1 VEVPLFLRWH
11 GQVKAGS
18 KDPRLVGNVDIAPT
32 VLSAAG
38 IAPDPAKPPL
48 DGHSLLSSGRRSRIL
63 LEYWKEPGR
72 PVPTWASVRT
82 RRYQYVE
89 YYRSDGRRFF
99 REYYNL
105 VHDRWQLRNLL
116 ADRSAANDPN
126 VGALQARL
134 AADRLCA
141 GRQGASGPCP

>member
-1 VEVPLFLRWH
+1 
-11 GQVKAGS
+11 
-18 KDPRLVGNVDIAPT
+18 
-32 VLSAAG
+32 
-38 IAPDPAKPPL
+38 
-48 DGHSLLSSGRRSRIL
+48 
-63 LEYWKEPGR
+63 
-72 PVPTWASVRT
+72 VRT

-116 ADRSAANDPN
+116 ADRSPANDPN

-141 GRQGASGPCP
+141 GRQGASRPCP